1 MHNAGG
7 TVGSSGDELS
17 IHLNCF
23 PLPAAVFAS
32 SLNRVK
38 LMRSL
43 VAIAFS
49 LVVTLLLS
57 GCFQAEQVINVKPDG
72 SGTVVMTIKVGKE
85 ALAQMKA
92 FGGADA
98 KGDPIDQMMKKEEA
112 EEMAKKLGEGVKL
125 EKIETVKEGETQGKR
140 ATFSFADINKVR
152 ADMNMGPNAGGGDEA
167 KDPITFQMTK
177 GNPASLVINCP
188 AKKPENKPDDPQED
202 AQMAAAAA
210 MMKDMRITVAV
221 NIVGTI
227 VKTDADNKDGTR
239 ITLID
244 LPVGEALKD
253 VKRFK
258 AIDRAPNWEAAAK
271 MIKEIPGAK
280 VESKEKI
287 SVQLK

>member
-1 MHNAGG
+1 
-7 TVGSSGDELS
+7 
-17 IHLNCF
+17 
-23 PLPAAVFAS
+23 
-32 SLNRVK
+32 
-38 LMRSL
+38 MRSL

-49 LVVTLLLS
+49 LVITLLLS

-72 SGTVVMTIKVGKE
+72 SGTVVMTIKVGPA

-98 KGDPIDQMMKKEEA
+98 KGDPLDQMMKKEEA

-140 ATFSFADINKVR
+140 ATFSFADINKVH
-152 ADMNMGPNAGGGDEA
+152 ADMNMGPNAGGGDQA
-167 KDPITFQMTK
+167 KDPITFEMTK
-177 GNPASLVINCP
+177 GNPASLVIHCP